1 MYFDAHNHLHAPSL
15 APHLGA
21 LLRELPAHGIAGM
34 VTNGTSEADW
44 PALATLAATAPWVR
58 PAYGLH
64 PWYAGNRS
72 SDWET
77 RLQADLAAAPGA
89 AVGEIG
95 LDRWMLERAR
105 PDDPRLAGLRRAP
118 LDEQLDVFHRQ
129 LALAAAQNRAACLHC
144 LDAWGALQEALRT
157 ARRPARGFLLHAYA
171 GPAEMVE
178 AFAELGAYFSFN
190 AAFLAPG
197 RQRVRDAFLRVPAER
212 LLVETDAPDMGPPPG
227 MAHHTLPPSATG
239 ETVHHPA
246 CLIDAYTGLAA
257 LRGLTPAALVPQIAE
272 NFRRLFG

>member
-21 LLRELPAHGIAGM
+21 LLRELPAHGIAGA
-34 VTNGTSEADW
+34 VANGTCETDW
-44 PALATLAATAPWVR
+44 PALATLAATTPWVR

-77 RLQADLAAAPGA
+77 RLQAALAATPGA

-118 LDEQLDVFHRQ
+118 LDEQLDVFQRQ
-129 LALAAAQNRAACLHC
+129 LALAATQNRVACIHC
-144 LDAWGALQEALRT
+144 LDAWGALHEALRAT
-157 ARRPARGFLLHAYA
+157 RRPARGFLLHAYA

-197 RQRVRDAFLRVPAER
+197 RHRVRDAFLRVPAER

-227 MAHHTLPPSATG
+227 MAHHLLPQSAAG

-257 LRGLTPAALVPQIAE
+257 LLDLTPAALVPQIAE

>member
-1 MYFDAHNHLHAPSL
+1 MYFDAHNHLHAPAL
-15 APHLGA
+15 APHLAG
-21 LLRELPAHGIAGM
+21 LLRELPAHGIAGA
-34 VTNGTSEADW
+34 VANGTCEADW

-77 RLQADLAAAPGA
+77 RLQAALAATPGA

-105 PDDPRLAGLRRAP
+105 PEDPRLAGLRRAP

-129 LALAAAQNRAACLHC
+129 LALAATQNRAACIHC
-144 LDAWGALQEALRT
+144 LDAWGALHEALRA

-197 RQRVRDAFLRVPAER
+197 RHRVRDAFLRVPAER

-227 MAHHTLPPSATG
+227 MAHHTLPPSAAG

-257 LRGLTPAALVPQIAE
+257 LRGDRKSVV
-272 NFRRLFG
+272 